1 MELLKCVSCGS
12 TQLVL
17 QPDNTYVCQ
26 HCGCVYTTDM
36 KPKPV
41 LTQDKKDAK
50 VLEYCNKALACRQ
63 KNDTA
68 GETSWLVKA
77 LEVDDRNADVLNQL
91 GRAYRESSNPYKAIE
106 CYLKALE
113 INPNFALAYCN
124 LGLAY
129 ITLGEYE
136 KAKSYYEKGFSMI
149 VVKDAN
155 YATALANYGY
165 LLCQIGKKR
174 EGLKTIKKAEKYG
187 YNNGDKLRA
196 MLK

>member
-1 MELLKCVSCGS
+1 MELLKCESCGS
-12 TQLVL
+12 NQLVL

-26 HCGCVYTTDM
+26 HCGCTYTTDM

-41 LTQDKKDAK
+41 LSQAMKDAK
-50 VLEYCNKALACRQ
+50 VLEYCNKAQACRQ

-77 LEVDDRNADVLNQL
+77 LEIDDKNADVLNKL
-91 GRAYRESSNPYKAIE
+91 GRAYRESSSPYKAIE

-113 INPNFALAYCN
+113 VDPNYAHAYTN

-129 ITLGEYE
+129 LTLGQYE

-149 VVKDAN
+149 VVKDTN

-165 LLCQIGKKR
+165 LLCLMGNKR

-187 YNNGDKLRA
+187 YKNGDKLRA
-196 MLK
+196 ML